1 MKKTMTNGEVYTIA
15 QVLFGN
21 EDHKGLIG
29 KKNLKTRMAV
39 RQALKFNCKSIENA
53 NKMIGEMIN
62 EVISE
67 LFDEFKEQ
75 DKTVEDNEGIKIK
88 SEFISEF
95 QMVQQEKLNELSA
108 QKNEIDLYMIPES
121 EFIAYGTQNDGELT
135 DAELDVLE
143 IFVEK
148 PEEKTE

>member
-1 MKKTMTNGEVYTIA
+1 MKKTLTNGEIYTISHI
-15 QVLFGN
+15 LFGDD
-21 EDHKGLIG
+21 EHKGLIR

-39 RQALKFNCKSIENA
+39 RQALKFNCKTIENA
-53 NKMIGEMIN
+53 NKMIVEMIN
-62 EVISE
+62 EIISE
-67 LFDEFKEQ
+67 LFDEFKAQ
-75 DKTVEDNEGIKIK
+75 DKAVEDNEGLRIKY
-88 SEFISEF
+88 EFISEF
-95 QMVQQEKLNELSA
+95 KTIQQEKLNELSA
-108 QKNEIDLYMIPES
+108 QKIELDFYMIPES